1 MSLMVLLCLV
11 WGIGLVLTNAARQ
24 IRDLSRDSMQRT
36 QAGKEIAA
44 AAGALELAVTR
55 FSKKE
60 APPRGGLAVVK
71 QGEAGGLA
79 VMPAAMKNKPDRRPL
94 KGSMSVSDQ

>member
-1 MSLMVLLCLV
+1 MVLLCLV
-11 WGIGLVLTNAARQ
+11 WGIGLVLTDAARQ
-24 IRDLSRDSMQRT
+24 IRDLSQDSMQRT

-60 APPRGGLAVVK
+60 APPRADELDFAEAAPPARTRTFWRLPSPGAARGPGGS
-71 QGEAGGLA
+71 
-79 VMPAAMKNKPDRRPL
+79 AARA
-94 KGSMSVSDQ
+94 